1 MKMDLDRLGQHVA
14 AARQAS
20 GHFPN
25 EAEQV
30 FTAVLTALLLQGP
43 PSHSTHDTADNTDTM
58 KPKPLTASEF
68 FSRLRPTQDVD
79 KVLSAAYF
87 VDVYRN
93 KAEFSAEELRQT
105 LLEAK
110 ISPPKNVSLG
120 VLRNAQRGLIAQKE
134 KQGKK
139 ITWLITQTGLE
150 KVQTMT
156 GERSAGSVSK

>member
-1 MKMDLDRLGQHVA
+1 MKMDLDKLGQHVD

-43 PSHSTHDTADNTDTM
+43 PSHSIHDTADTM

-87 VDVYRN
+87 CDVYRS

-139 ITWLITQTGLE
+139 ITWLITQTGIE
-150 KVQTMT
+150 KVRSMT
-156 GERSAGSVSK
+156 SEGSAGNGSK

>member
-1 MKMDLDRLGQHVA
+1 MKMDLVGLRQHVA
-14 AARQAS
+14 TARQAS
-20 GHFPN
+20 QPFPN

-30 FTAVLTALLLQGP
+30 FTAVLTALLLQSQTSDITHHTV
-43 PSHSTHDTADNTDTM
+43 PSPR
-58 KPKPLTASEF
+58 PKPITASEF

-87 VDVYRN
+87 VDVYRS

-110 ISPPKNVSLG
+110 VSPPKNVSLG
-120 VLRNAQRGLIAQKE
+120 VLRNAQRGLIAQKD

-150 KVQTMT
+150 KVKSMT
-156 GERSAGSVSK
+156 GEGAAGNGSK

>member
-1 MKMDLDRLGQHVA
+1 MDLDKLAQHVA

-43 PSHSTHDTADNTDTM
+43 PSDSTDATANRV
-58 KPKPLTASEF
+58 KPITASEF

-87 VDVYRN
+87 CDVHRS

-150 KVQTMT
+150 KVRNMT
-156 GERSAGSVSK
+156 GEGSAGNGSK